1 MGKLLQT
8 VGVINY
14 LLKNIFMVT
23 TGKEFIDE
31 ISKFLNLWTNNT
43 PLKNIALTAIQVV
56 PALLQNQVKHQTQKK
71 RQFKNIRKKSEI
83 MRRREYH

>member
-23 TGKEFIDE
+23 TSKEFIDE

-56 PALLQNQVKHQTQKK
+56 PALFLQNQVKHQTQKK
-71 RQFKNIRKKSEI
+71 DNLKTLE
-83 MRRREYH
+83 RRVRL

>member
-43 PLKNIALTAIQVV
+43 PLKNIALTAIRVV
-56 PALLQNQVKHQTQKK
+56 PALLLQNQVKHQTQKK
-71 RQFKNIRKKSEI
+71 DNLKTLE
-83 MRRREYH
+83 RRVRL

>member
-56 PALLQNQVKHQTQKK
+56 PALLLQNQVKHQTQKK
-71 RQFKNIRKKSEI
+71 DNLKTLE
-83 MRRREYH
+83 RRVRL

>member
-8 VGVINY
+8 VGFINY

-56 PALLQNQVKHQTQKK
+56 PALLLQNQVKHQTQKK
-71 RQFKNIRKKSEI
+71 DNLKTLE
-83 MRRREYH
+83 RRVRL

>member
-56 PALLQNQVKHQTQKK
+56 PALLLKNQVKHQTQKK
-71 RQFKNIRKKSEI
+71 DNLKTLE
-83 MRRREYH
+83 RRVRL

>member
-43 PLKNIALTAIQVV
+43 PLKNIALTEIQVV
-56 PALLQNQVKHQTQKK
+56 PALLLQNQVKHQTQKK
-71 RQFKNIRKKSEI
+71 DNLKTLE
-83 MRRREYH
+83 RRVRL